1 MNDDSKTKKQL
12 TAEIQQ
18 LRQRVAEL
26 ELQQH
31 GCTEAV
37 APAQQPLSEL
47 ERQWRLIMDAAPAL
61 IAYVDAECRYRRVNR
76 QYERRF
82 GRPAEEIEDRYVWDV
97 VGETDWE
104 EVRPYVNRALAGE
117 AVTFEWQLPY
127 SNGER
132 RWALFNY
139 SPDFDASG
147 RVCGFVVHT
156 VDITGRKQ
164 AEEELRKSEARAN
177 QHLAELEA
185 IYRSAHIG
193 LCIFDRNLR
202 YVRINERL
210 AELNDLA
217 AADHIGRTIHEVIP
231 SIANQAEGIVHQIVE
246 TGKPVLNV
254 ELIGTT
260 SSQPDAPRTF
270 ISHWLPLR
278 DAHGN
283 ISEINVAAEDITE
296 SKQAEETL
304 KQSKEQLRLALDA
317 ARMGTWDWDIIS
329 GRLFWNE
336 EFFRILGY
344 DPTRVEPSYQAWSAR
359 VHPEDRLSLK
369 TQLRRSKEWC
379 SDYQAE
385 YRLLWPDETV
395 RWAESR
401 GRFEPDSSG
410 KASRSYG
417 VVMDITERKQAEE
430 KLRESESR
438 YRELVQNVNSAILR
452 YKSDGIITFFN
463 EYAQAFFGYRA
474 EEMIG
479 KHLKVL
485 LPERESTGLDLT
497 QLVEDIVEQPQRFV
511 NTINENICRDGRR
524 VWMAWTNK
532 PILDE
537 QARVVEILAV
547 GTDITER
554 VQAEEALRNLKEM
567 TANRISAVE
576 KQVSI
581 GRLAAGVAHEIN
593 NPLTAILSLS
603 MLMQQNTPDDDEKRE
618 DLDIIVTETK
628 RCREIV
634 RSLLDF
640 ARESPAHRTVVDINQ
655 IARETVLLASK
666 YDAMD
671 RAEVIMDLSPTPLH
685 VYADSKMIQQ
695 VLTNLLL
702 NAAEA
707 LDTAGTIRMKIEKDS
722 SGDFVH
728 VHVTDTGKGI
738 PKEDFDRI
746 FEPFFTT
753 KGPGRGTG
761 LGLSVSFGI
770 MQKHDGTIE
779 IHSEEGVGTT
789 VTIVLPKVSEP

>member
-1 MNDDSKTKKQL
+1 
-12 TAEIQQ
+12 
-18 LRQRVAEL
+18 
-26 ELQQH
+26 
-31 GCTEAV
+31 
-37 APAQQPLSEL
+37 
-47 ERQWRLIMDAAPAL
+47 
-61 IAYVDAECRYRRVNR
+61 
-76 QYERRF
+76 
-82 GRPAEEIEDRYVWDV
+82 
-97 VGETDWE
+97 
-104 EVRPYVNRALAGE
+104 
-117 AVTFEWQLPY
+117 
-127 SNGER
+127 
-132 RWALFNY
+132 
-139 SPDFDASG
+139 
-147 RVCGFVVHT
+147 
-156 VDITGRKQ
+156 
-164 AEEELRKSEARAN
+164 
-177 QHLAELEA
+177 
-185 IYRSAHIG
+185 
-193 LCIFDRNLR
+193 
-202 YVRINERL
+202 
-210 AELNDLA
+210 
-217 AADHIGRTIHEVIP
+217 
-231 SIANQAEGIVHQIVE
+231 
-246 TGKPVLNV
+246 
-254 ELIGTT
+254 
-260 SSQPDAPRTF
+260 
-270 ISHWLPLR
+270 
-278 DAHGN
+278 
-283 ISEINVAAEDITE
+283 
-296 SKQAEETL
+296 
-304 KQSKEQLRLALDA
+304 
-317 ARMGTWDWDIIS
+317 
-329 GRLFWNE
+329 
-336 EFFRILGY
+336 
-344 DPTRVEPSYQAWSAR
+344 
-359 VHPEDRLSLK
+359 
-369 TQLRRSKEWC
+369 
-379 SDYQAE
+379 
-385 YRLLWPDETV
+385 
-395 RWAESR
+395 
-401 GRFEPDSSG
+401 
-410 KASRSYG
+410 
-417 VVMDITERKQAEE
+417 
-430 KLRESESR
+430 
-438 YRELVQNVNSAILR
+438 
-452 YKSDGIITFFN
+452 
-463 EYAQAFFGYRA
+463 
-474 EEMIG
+474 
-479 KHLKVL
+479 
-485 LPERESTGLDLT
+485 
-497 QLVEDIVEQPQRFV
+497 PQRFV

-537 QARVVEILAV
+537 QARVVETLAV

-567 TANRISAVE
+567 TANRMSAVE